1 MNVKNI
7 YELSP
12 IDGRKSFYGKAHV
25 LILDNGAEALMSY
38 ETIVAVK
45 TPDGVIHRTWDD
57 WSATT
62 GRHLSAFGVCGKA
75 AWDKMPVENADTFTE
90 AIAV

>member
-12 IDGRKSFYGKAHV
+12 NDRRKSFYGKAHI

-45 TPDGVIHRTWDD
+45 TPDGVIHRTWNG

-75 AWDKMPVENADTFTE
+75 AWDKMPVEKTGVFME
-90 AIAV
+90 ARA

>member
-25 LILDNGAEALMSY
+25 LILNNGAEAM
-38 ETIVAVK
+38 
-45 TPDGVIHRTWDD
+45 
-57 WSATT
+57 
-62 GRHLSAFGVCGKA
+62 
-75 AWDKMPVENADTFTE
+75 E
-90 AIAV
+90 AIEAFRVRLRKIA